1 MESNVWFEIIGYVA
15 SVLVAVSLMM
25 RSVLKLRVINL
36 IGSLFFT
43 IYGLV
48 IGAYPVAVVNF
59 IIVLINIYYLGQMLS
74 TKEFFRLLPIRPDSE
89 YLLAFLDFYHTD
101 IQKFLPGFSYQPTGN
116 EITYFILRNMIPA
129 GLVIGEVRDGDC
141 LFIQLDYAI
150 PGYRDLKIGR
160 FVFKENA
167 QAFRERGIRRI
178 YTATGSPAHAHYLE
192 QMGFVPEVTHQGEA
206 KFRLEI

>member
-1 MESNVWFEIIGYVA
+1 MEPNIWYEIIGYAA
-15 SVLVAVSLMM
+15 SVLVAVSLTM
-25 RSVLKLRVINL
+25 RSILKLRIISL

-43 IYGLV
+43 AYGLL
-48 IGAYPVAVVNF
+48 IGAYPVAAMNF
-59 IIVLINIYYLGQMLS
+59 FIVLINIYYLWQMRS

-89 YLLAFLDFYHTD
+89 YLLAFLDFYHND
-101 IQKFLPGFSYQPTGN
+101 IQKFLPGFSYQPTGH
-116 EITYFILRNMIPA
+116 ELTYFVLRNMVPA

-160 FVFKENA
+160 FVFRENA
-167 QAFRERGIRRI
+167 QALRERGIRRI

-192 QMGFVPEVTHQGEA
+192 QMGFIPEVNQTGESR
-206 KFRLEI
+206 FRLEI